1 MAEPTPSAPVHASYP
16 VSLDVRGRP
25 CLVVGGG
32 PVAAR
37 KARALLACGA
47 LVTVIAPD
55 LCADMEGLSP
65 LTLERHPYAAGD
77 ASGFR
82 LVLTATG
89 DAEVDGSVYRD
100 ADAAGIWVNSADDLA
115 HCSLTLPSVHRD
127 GAVSVAVSTGGAS
140 PALAS
145 WLRGQL
151 AAQIG
156 GGLDDLAQVLAA
168 ARARV
173 KESGLRTDEID
184 WTGLLD
190 GALPELVRQGRMDEA
205 QALIDGAIEAAD

>member
-1 MAEPTPSAPVHASYP
+1 
-16 VSLDVRGRP
+16 
-25 CLVVGGG
+25 
-32 PVAAR
+32 
-37 KARALLACGA
+37 
-47 LVTVIAPD
+47 
-55 LCADMEGLSP
+55 
-65 LTLERHPYAAGD
+65 
-77 ASGFR
+77 
-82 LVLTATG
+82 VLTATG